1 MRVIGERR
9 AAEGGAANPEAT
21 LLIKSAALADWLA
34 LVIVTLYELTGGERG
49 IAGSVIIAMIAF
61 AAVSLVLRIPR
72 VLGRSPDTK
81 LYARVLATTSFIAF
95 VVWHAG
101 GATSPLV
108 SLYLLPIMLTALALR
123 TLHLVLLLVLVT
135 VLYVLTARY
144 SSGVDV
150 TSGAFAARLFSSL
163 GPSIVVAWLTAELG
177 NQLIAARR
185 RERDSAHADPIT
197 GLANRAT
204 FNEAI
209 DVERHRA
216 SRDGRRYA
224 VVVVSLEPTASEP
237 GEHPGAATAA
247 ALKLLASV
255 LQRALRDT
263 DLAARTADHT
273 FAVLLAGADTDAAQT
288 VANRIRHAVHAA
300 TVRVG
305 SRMVRMQAQCA
316 VAEAPADGLLAN
328 ELLAAAERRLAED
341 AVRRQN
347 AQPMS

>member
-9 AAEGGAANPEAT
+9 TADASAPNPEAT
-21 LLIKSAALADWLA
+21 LLIRSAALADWLA
-34 LVIVTLYELTGGERG
+34 LVIVTLYELAGGDHG
-49 IAGSVIIAMIAF
+49 IDGRVIVAMVAF
-61 AAVSLVLRIPR
+61 AAVSLLLRIPR

-95 VVWHAG
+95 VVWNAG
-101 GATSPLV
+101 GASSPLV

-123 TLHLVLLLVLVT
+123 TLHLVLLLVLIT
-135 VLYVLTARY
+135 TLYVLTARY

-150 TSGAFAARLFSSL
+150 TSAAFAARLFSSL

-204 FNEAI
+204 FNEAV

-224 VVVVSLEPTASEP
+224 VVVVRLEPTPSEP
-237 GEHPGAATAA
+237 GEHPGAAAAA

-273 FAVLLAGADTDAAQT
+273 FAVLLAGADADAAQT

-300 TVRVG
+300 TVQVG
-305 SRMVRMQAQCA
+305 SRMVRVQAQCA
-316 VAEAPADGLLAN
+316 VADAPADGMLAGD
-328 ELLAAAERRLAED
+328 LLAAAERRLAEE
-341 AVRRQN
+341 AIRRQN
-347 AQPMS
+347 ALPMS

>member
-9 AAEGGAANPEAT
+9 TAEGGAANPEAT

-49 IAGSVIIAMIAF
+49 IAGSVVIAMIAF

-247 ALKLLASV
+247 ALKLL
-255 LQRALRDT
+255 DT